1 MNKKLNFDTM
11 SIDEIWLLHET
22 IVGVL
27 SARLT
32 SEKRELEKRLAKLRL
47 KKNILPTAQNGLER
61 KAPGERRAYPR
72 VFPKYQNPKEPSETW
87 SGRGRQPRWLTEA
100 LRTGHKIEEFL
111 IASQAQTGKASVVA
125 GV

>member
-47 KKNILPTAQNGLER
+47 KKNILPGAQNGLER
-61 KAPGERRAYPR
+61 KAPRERRAYPR